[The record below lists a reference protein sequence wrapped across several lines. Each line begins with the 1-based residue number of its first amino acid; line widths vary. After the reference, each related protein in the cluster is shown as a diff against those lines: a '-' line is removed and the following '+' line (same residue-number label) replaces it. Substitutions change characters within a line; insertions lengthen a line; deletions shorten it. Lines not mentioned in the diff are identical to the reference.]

1 MQNILYVTK
10 LQAALKAE
18 LARVYFEE
26 FARFGFD
33 FWTII
38 ISTKCF
44 FLEVKTMKWIGRRGV
59 GVVTTTTT
67 TTMTILSDAPT
78 QHAHPYY
85 YQPVTGE
92 EVTSKSRCAV
102 CSGVRGGIDRVPAQG
117 AKPR

>member
-1 MQNILYVTK
+1 MKIFRLSDNHLD
-10 LQAALKAE
+10 E
-18 LARVYFEE
+18 LCPF
-26 FARFGFD
+26 
-33 FWTII
+33 
-38 ISTKCF
+38 S
-44 FLEVKTMKWIGRRGV
+44 EVKTTKLTGRRGA
-59 GVVTTTTT
+59 GVATTTTT